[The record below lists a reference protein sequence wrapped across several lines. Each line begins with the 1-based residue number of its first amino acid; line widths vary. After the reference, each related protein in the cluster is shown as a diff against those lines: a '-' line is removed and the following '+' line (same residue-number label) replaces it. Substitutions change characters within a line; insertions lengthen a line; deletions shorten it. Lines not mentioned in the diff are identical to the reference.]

1 MFRMKLRLF
10 AIGIVLLSLTACN
23 RDAPG
28 TADDAAAAAS
38 DFLSLLVDRNADE
51 AWTHLT
57 PATRS
62 VAYEDDQSAF
72 AEDVQGADWSRL
84 EWEIGPVTDYE
95 ISWGVNV
102 IVDNG
107 AVPSFLYQEGVAGTS
122 DQFGMVLLVQL
133 ADAGYMIAGPALDT
147 E

>member
-1 MFRMKLRLF
+1 MLWNLRLF
-10 AIGIVLLSLTACN
+10 AMGMALLSLTACN
-23 RDAPG
+23 SDAPG
-28 TADDAAAAAS
+28 TPDDAASAAS
-38 DFLSLLVDRNADE
+38 DFLSLLVERNADE

-62 VAYEDDQSAF
+62 VAYDDDQTAF
-72 AEDVQGADWSRL
+72 AEDVQAADWSTF
-84 EWEIGPVTDYE
+84 EWEIGQVTDYE

-102 IVDNG
+102 IVEDQ

-122 DQFGMVLLVQL
+122 EQFGVVLLVQL
-133 ADAGYMIAGPALDT
+133 TDAGYMIAGPALD